1 MAIVLRGLDSLEVLD
16 HLDTLDFLDNVYY
29 QQYHK

>member
-1 MAIVLRGLDSLEVLD
+1 MEIVLRGLDSLEVLD